1 MCVCIPGWFEP
12 VITPNAT
19 HLVIPKGGRL
29 QLSCHDNAEASKVR
43 WMREKGRKIEGG
55 LEEDGAS
62 IILLTSTQVQHMGRY
77 TCENTHTEEKSSI
90 YIYVKGG
97 FDCARLHNAFFFFY
111 SRGLFVLWS
120 QFPHFSPEGVLKPE

>member
-1 MCVCIPGWFEP
+1 MCVCIPGRFEP

-19 HLVIPKGGRL
+19 HLVIPKGGQL
-29 QLSCHDNAEASKVR
+29 QLSCYDNAEASKVQ

-77 TCENTHTEEKSSI
+77 TCENTQTEEKSSI

-97 FDCARLHNAFFFFY
+97 FQCACLHSSLCF
-111 SRGLFVLWS
+111 
-120 QFPHFSPEGVLKPE
+120 

>member
-1 MCVCIPGWFEP
+1 MCACIQGWFKP

-19 HLVIPKGGRL
+19 HLVIPKGGQL
-29 QLSCHDNAEASKVR
+29 ELSCYDDAEASKVR

-55 LEEDGAS
+55 QEEAGAS

-77 TCENTHTEEKSSI
+77 ICENTKTEEKSSI

-97 FDCARLHNAFFFFY
+97 FECACLHN
-111 SRGLFVLWS
+111 SL
-120 QFPHFSPEGVLKPE
+120 